1 MFAGKLIAYSID
13 GTLTTTAA
21 GHLGSTEITNTAG
34 TVNRQTYL
42 PYGSIRSNTTNQLT
56 TDRTYTG
63 QTDDGLGWM
72 HYRARQYDPT
82 LGRFLQAD
90 TITVDGLNRYT
101 YVRNNPLN
109 ATDPTGMCS
118 EIIDGACVIWGNG
131 WSYNHGMVMPSELR
145 AAYLYSGN
153 GPSTRSGTSGSRG
166 AAFIRA
172 LAGPGID
179 KVESG
184 LAKVGTC
191 LSATLHG
198 SSCSKGG
205 VTQIDRALGS
215 ETAQILTGAAEIGV
229 GTAMII
235 SPTASNAIQCYEGV
249 PSGCAGLALAAATAG
264 IVYGGAAWFD
274 DLARATNRATRAAS
288 EVDQLLRL
296 GDNIAPSGWSRRI
309 ADNGQGTVWQR
320 PGAIGNADMLRIME
334 PTDRYPNG
342 YARFYNQH
350 GQPLNLA
357 GKPASR
363 SETHI
368 PLLPDG
374 SLQTPVGWP

>member
-1 MFAGKLIAYSID
+1 MVERSTYMFAGKLIAYSID

-21 GHLGSTEITNTAG
+21 GHLGSTEITNTNGSIA
-34 TVNRQTYL
+34 RQTYL
-42 PYGSIRSNTTNQLT
+42 PYGNTRSNTTNQLT
-56 TDRTYTG
+56 TDKTYTG

-90 TITVDGLNRYT
+90 TITTDGLNRYT

-118 EIIDGACVIWGNG
+118 EIVDGACVIWGNG

-153 GPSTRSGTSGSRG
+153 GPSTGSGTSGSRA

-184 LAKVGTC
+184 LAKIGTC

-205 VTQIDRALGS
+205 VTQIDRAVGS
-215 ETAQILTGAAEIGV
+215 ETAQILIGAAEIGV

-235 SPTASNAIQCYEGV
+235 SPTASEAIQCYEGV
-249 PSGCAGLALAAATAG
+249 TSGCAGLALTVATAG
-264 IVYGGAAWFD
+264 IVYGGAAWID
-274 DLARATNRATRAAS
+274 DIARATNRAQKLTDSFDNQLRALSTSQQRAVRSLQQQVAS
-288 EVDQLLRL
+288 HTSKLEAYKADQDAFDNL
-296 GDNIAPSGWSRRI
+296 GILGRA
-309 ADNGQGTVWQR
+309 
-320 PGAIGNADMLRIME
+320 
-334 PTDRYPNG
+334 PTDQIRQSIIDGRIRHLTNEIQAFQDQIDKLLG
-342 YARFYNQH
+342 
-350 GQPLNLA
+350 
-357 GKPASR
+357 GK
-363 SETHI
+363 
-368 PLLPDG
+368 G
-374 SLQTPVGWP
+374 